1 MKKHLFPLVLL
12 ACIIFS
18 ACQNQCPPLTD
29 LQKADIEKQV
39 LEVWDSIKIPLLKLD
54 ADGYSPFLSSDEYLG
69 YYGGGTVIPSKAA
82 VIDSLKVWF
91 SYRKSQQFLQKKVT
105 VTVLTENLVLINLV
119 AGFEVENKNGEI
131 YRGDDATSIL
141 LKKKDSGWKV
151 IHEHESVGNFE
162 QVTEVK

>member
-12 ACIIFS
+12 ACMIFS
-18 ACQNQCPPLTD
+18 CQNQCPPLTD
-29 LQKADIEKQV
+29 QQKADIEKQV
-39 LEVWDSIKIPLLKLD
+39 LEVFDSLTIPIMKLD

-91 SYRKSQQFLQKKVT
+91 SYRKSQQLLQKKVT
-105 VTVLTENLVLINLV
+105 VTVLTENLVLINVV
-119 AGFEVENKNGEI
+119 AGFQVENKNGEI

-141 LKKKDSGWKV
+141 LK
-151 IHEHESVGNFE
+151 
-162 QVTEVK
+162 